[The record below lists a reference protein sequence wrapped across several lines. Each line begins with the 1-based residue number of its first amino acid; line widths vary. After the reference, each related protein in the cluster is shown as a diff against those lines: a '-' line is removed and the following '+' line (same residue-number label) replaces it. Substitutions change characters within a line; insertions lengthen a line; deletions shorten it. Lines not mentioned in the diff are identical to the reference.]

1 MTSRPASL
9 RRIVFAMLLAA
20 GAAAHALTINPI
32 YDSTVTS
39 LPSGTVTEIETAFQY
54 AAQQIENDFSDP
66 ITININVVATSG
78 TSILG
83 QSNTNLI
90 GTYTYSQIQGALTT
104 DAKSSDDATAVAN
117 LPASD
122 PTAGGDWWVPTA
134 EAKAL
139 GLIGASGTST
149 DGTFTFGTGFNYT
162 YDPNNRTVTGDYD
175 FIGVAEHE
183 ITEIMGRN
191 EGLGAMYSGTAGPL
205 SYLPYDLFRYVATG
219 TQSLTRT
226 GTGVYFSI
234 DGGVTDLKNFNNPG
248 NGGDLQDWASGQGP
262 DSFNAFSSSGVEN
275 NMTAVDIRAMDVIG
289 YDLPEP
295 SAWAMLA
302 TGGGALATVR
312 YRKRRRRS

>member
-1 MTSRPASL
+1 
-9 RRIVFAMLLAA
+9 MLLAA
-20 GAAAHALTINPI
+20 AATVHALTINPY

-66 ITININVVATSG
+66 ITINITVVATSG

-90 GTYTYSQIQGALTT
+90 GTYTYSQIKSALTA

-122 PTAGGDWWVPTA
+122 PTTGGEWWVPTA

-139 GLIGASGTST
+139 GLIGASGTAT
-149 DGTFTFGTGFNYT
+149 DGTFTFGTGFNYS
-162 YDPNNRTVTGDYD
+162 YDQNNRAVTGDYD

-191 EGLGAMYSGTAGPL
+191 EGLGLSGTSVPL

-219 TQSLTRT
+219 TQSLTKT

-234 DGGVTDLKNFNNPG
+234 DGGVTNLKNFNNPG

-262 DSFNAFSSSGVEN
+262 DSFNAFSNSGVEN
-275 NMTAVDIRAMDVIG
+275 NITAVDIRAMDVIG

-295 SAWAMLA
+295 STWAMLA
-302 TGGGALATVR
+302 TGGGTLATVR